1 MNANPK
7 NHPKDAGGGRF
18 NLVDA
23 AVVALVLA
31 LAAAG
36 VYKFFFVNR
45 GLALQNAVIEY
56 KVLIENV
63 RYPTVEGAKEGQ
75 TVKDVQ
81 TNAVIGTLVA
91 KETSPYRQAVP
102 TLDGRVVLAEVPE
115 KYNLL
120 LTIRSPA
127 VVTENNITIGNK
139 EIKIGAQIQVKTNVI
154 SCTGTVFG
162 VEVK

>member
-1 MNANPK
+1 LDNK
-7 NHPKDAGGGRF
+7 NGAGSRF
-18 NLVDA
+18 NIVD
-23 AVVALVLA
+23 VVIVALVLA

-56 KVLIENV
+56 KVFVENV
-63 RYPTVEGAKEGQ
+63 RQPNVDGATEGQ

-81 TNAVIGTLVA
+81 TNAIIGTLVG
-91 KETSPYRQAVP
+91 KEVSPYRQAVP

-120 LTIRSPA
+120 LTVRSPA

-139 EIKIGAQIQVKTNVI
+139 EIKVGAQIQIKTNVI
-154 SCTGTVFG
+154 SCQGTIYG